1 MTSKLM
7 TWDECIQWVRGKQDQ
22 GERVVFTNGCFDL
35 VHAGHVHLLQEASK
49 FGDHL
54 VVGIN
59 SDDSVRRLKGASRPV
74 MQLLDRL
81 AVLAAFNVVDAL
93 VVFPLDDQS
102 KDAVSDILW
111 DTPHSLLSQ
120 LRPDI
125 LVKGGD
131 YHEQE
136 VIGRE
141 FVRVIEIVP
150 LLEGRSSSELLKR
163 AELISH
169 TKAELD

>member
-1 MTSKLM
+1 M
-7 TWDECIQWVRGKQDQ
+7 TWDECIQWVRSKQDL

-49 FGDHL
+49 FGDGL

-59 SDDSVRRLKGASRPV
+59 SDDSVRRLKGTSRPV
-74 MQLLDRL
+74 MPLHDRL
-81 AVLAAFNVVDAL
+81 AVLAAFSVVDAL

-102 KDAVSDILW
+102 KDAESDMLW
-111 DTPHSLLSQ
+111 DTPHSFLAR
-120 LRPDI
+120 LRPDT

-131 YHEQE
+131 YHEQD

-141 FVRVIEIVP
+141 FVGKVQIVP

-163 AELISH
+163 AELISR
-169 TKAELD
+169 TNAELD

>member
-1 MTSKLM
+1 MTAKIM
-7 TWDECIQWVRGKQDQ
+7 TWEKCAHWIRSRQER

-35 VHAGHVHLLQEASK
+35 IHAGHVHLLQEART

-59 SDDSVRRLKGASRPV
+59 SDDSVRRLKGESRPIIPL
-74 MQLLDRL
+74 QDRR
-81 AVLAAFNVVDAL
+81 AVLAAFSMVDAL
-93 VVFPLDDQS
+93 VVFPQEEES
-102 KDAVSDILW
+102 SDAVSEHRW
-111 DTPHSLLSQ
+111 DTPHSLLAQ

-131 YHEQE
+131 YQEQE

-141 FVRVIEIVP
+141 FVREVRIVP
-150 LLEGRSSSELLKR
+150 LLKGRSSSEFLKR
-163 AELISH
+163 AGLIFHSQ
-169 TKAELD
+169 AELD